1 MTLHT
6 DTSSHTAMPQ
16 PPGHDP
22 IGDELF
28 REPGTTGLE
37 HVNVRRLEPRD
48 LEAVL
53 AIDARHSGR
62 SRRGYYER
70 KFAEAT
76 RESGVT
82 ISLAADLDGRLAGFL
97 IGRLYYGEFGVPE
110 PVAIVDSIGVD
121 IDQGH
126 RHVGSALFAQ
136 LETNLRALR
145 VGSVRT
151 EVPWSDFGL
160 LGFLKQRGFAPV
172 PVLTLEKRL

>member
-6 DTSSHTAMPQ
+6 D
-16 PPGHDP
+16 
-22 IGDELF
+22 DELF
-28 REPGTTGLE
+28 REPGTTGLDQ
-37 HVNVRRLEPRD
+37 VIVRRLEARD

-53 AIDARHSGR
+53 KIDARHSGR

-82 ISLAADLDGRLAGFL
+82 ISLVAELDGRLAGFL

-110 PVAIVDSIGVD
+110 PMAIVDSIGVD
-121 IDQGH
+121 AEQAH
-126 RHVGSALFAQ
+126 RHVGSALFSQ

-145 VGSVRT
+145 VTTLRT
-151 EVPWSDFGL
+151 EVPWSEFGL
-160 LGFLKQRGFAPV
+160 LGFLKNRGFSPV
-172 PVLTLEKRL
+172 PVLTLEKRIS